1 MLTSTVVAEESTRPL
16 NPSPA
21 VPQPGRHRR
30 PMTVVKPQTSNAWKR
45 RKILV
50 TVLTVLVILGIMV
63 TVGYFVKQLIDS
75 KYFFCPS
82 SVKFIP
88 LEQACDGKNDCAN
101 GEDELSCL
109 SRFIVNTT
117 FPVRLMSDQNVL
129 QVYSPASGWGT
140 VCSDGWT
147 AQHTQTACTQL
158 GYTINP
164 TSTNIQVS
172 NLASLK
178 FGSFT
183 AVKPGITNTPIQEA
197 TTAIKACDSGSII
210 SLTCSDCGLETVSS
224 DRIVGGV
231 NAKIEEWPWQVSLQH
246 NGQHTCGG
254 SLVSPQWVVT
264 AAHCFSS
271 TKKEL
276 SRWRVM
282 SGQTY
287 LTTLGGSY
295 VDRIIVNGQYA
306 TKENDYDIALMKLS
320 SPIKVG
326 VKSKPVCLP
335 PKSLNVPDNFP
346 LAVTGWGLLKEN
358 GVVSD
363 TLQVAHISL
372 IGRSTCASPAIYGSH
387 ITQRMI
393 CAGSMKGGVDACQ
406 GDSGG
411 PLTYF
416 SSQWNLIGVV
426 SWGVGC
432 AEANRPG
439 VYTNMDEMLNWIY
452 TFIEKNS

>member
-1 MLTSTVVAEESTRPL
+1 
-16 NPSPA
+16 
-21 VPQPGRHRR
+21 
-30 PMTVVKPQTSNAWKR
+30 MTVVKPQTSNAWKR

-147 AQHTQTACTQL
+147 AQHTQTSL
-158 GYTINP
+158 GLKNVQHP
-164 TSTNIQVS
+164 AFVS
-172 NLASLK
+172 LFLPYNS
-178 FGSFT
+178 
-183 AVKPGITNTPIQEA
+183 
-197 TTAIKACDSGSII
+197 KACDSGSII

-452 TFIEKNS
+452 TFIEVMHTRNATA